1 MPMPQPRATGAILRL
16 FTVSWLEELGLT
28 GWVWWLVVSVWRLMC
43 RWSGYD
49 GRHLFVSVCLLVVYV
64 LLLVGEV
71 HGKLVKLLKTTGE

>member
-1 MPMPQPRATGAILRL
+1 
-16 FTVSWLEELGLT
+16 
-28 GWVWWLVVSVWRLMC
+28 MC